1 MDKKVSYSY
10 DKEVDVLYISFSPG
24 EKATTAV
31 ELNDNILLR
40 FNRAEKRA
48 IGLTLMDFSV
58 LVQLTNLGPRS
69 FPLSGLKELEPD
81 WQDTV
86 IEIITK
92 PPVSKILKV
101 SVYTPSLNETMPIT
115 LVEKPPISLAII
127 KRLHDLAST

>member
-1 MDKKVSYSY
+1 MSQIPAYSY
-10 DKEVDVLYISFSPG
+10 DKEADVLYISFSPG

-58 LVQLTNLGPRS
+58 LVQLTSLGPRN
-69 FPLSGLKELEPD
+69 FPLSGLSELEPD
-81 WQDTV
+81 WQEMV

-92 PPVSKILKV
+92 PPVNQILKI
-101 SVYTPSLNETMPIT
+101 SVYTPSLTEMVPVT
-115 LVEKPPISLAII
+115 LVERPPIPLA
-127 KRLHDLAST
+127 A

>member
-101 SVYTPSLNETMPIT
+101 SVYTPSLNETMLIT
-115 LVEKPPISLAII
+115 LVEKPPISLAI
-127 KRLHDLAST
+127 